1 MCKAVWGRVGKI
13 DLIATNTA
21 ALLDSCPLLKAF
33 LSGSITH
40 SVCVCL
46 IFTLISLSTQ
56 PSGLWSS
63 VPCALRETRSPSIVQ
78 VFYLLGRVIESLAV
92 LIHAHPPA

>member
-1 MCKAVWGRVGKI
+1 MH
-13 DLIATNTA
+13 
-21 ALLDSCPLLKAF
+21 F
-33 LSGSITH
+33 
-40 SVCVCL
+40 VCVCL

-56 PSGLWSS
+56 PPGFWSS
-63 VPCALRETRSPSIVQ
+63 VPCALRETRSCSIGQ